1 MPEPSQ
7 PSTDP
12 ATEVSATHG
21 VDSIGIGP
29 TVGATHGADLTV
41 KKTKVLVSKEAPLKD
56 APPAVA
62 PKKVRKLKDEVGLV
76 AVAAAKAR
84 ANEAT
89 QQAEKSQRQ
98 EMKAQG

>member
-12 ATEVSATHG
+12 ATEASVTHG
-21 VDSIGIGP
+21 VDPIGIGP

-41 KKTKVLVSKEAPLKD
+41 KKTKVLVSKEAPHKD

-62 PKKVRKLKDEVGLV
+62 PKKVSPP
-76 AVAAAKAR
+76 
-84 ANEAT
+84 EAPRG
-89 QQAEKSQRQ
+89 ERSSR
-98 EMKAQG
+98 